1 MFRQGENT
9 YVRFVQ
15 FLQDVVC
22 RAVLDDGRR
31 ARVRLDDVDNVFAHV
46 RKTVAQ
52 VEQHVFGIRGAIGG
66 FGYSRDCLS
75 GWRGGR
81 HGWGSGWRS
90 RGSLGSWGGCRRR
103 FRRWLAPTY
112 LVVWSGALRRLGR
125 RFFTHLFFFFLSPF
139 IGPIPDDEGLCALLC
154 DCPRGLL
161 VLDVIASRVIVAKG
175 RLTRSLQVVMKPLV
189 AIEAA
194 VCADRIVLGLWEVN
208 QVQFDLPCQFTSC
221 SEFFFMVAR
230 PARQQIAGVPWSKRT
245 RKFWG
250 LRKKKKTD
258 RKLNRCHT

>member
-1 MFRQGENT
+1 MLIPEVDADAFGA
-9 YVRFVQ
+9 
-15 FLQDVVC
+15 DAKADSAAD
-22 RAVLDDGRR
+22 AVG
-31 ARVRLDDVDNVFAHV
+31 AVWGVGA
-46 RKTVAQ
+46 VA
-52 VEQHVFGIRGAIGG
+52 VGA
-66 FGYSRDCLS
+66 L
-75 GWRGGR
+75 
-81 HGWGSGWRS
+81 
-90 RGSLGSWGGCRRR
+90 

-125 RFFTHLFFFFLSPF
+125 RFFAHLFFFFLSPF

-194 VCADRIVLGLWEVN
+194 VYADRIVLGLWEVN

-230 PARQQIAGVPWSKRT
+230 PARQQIAGVP
-245 RKFWG
+245 
-250 LRKKKKTD
+250 
-258 RKLNRCHT
+258 